1 MSRRTPQHSRGGPR
15 PPSIGGPRV
24 RCSVC
29 DKALFVSKEDAHGA
43 LQAAQ
48 HLPAP
53 RGGKV
58 PVRVYRE
65 PKCGW
70 WHLTSQPGRFGEEV
84 EDEAD
89 PG

>member
-1 MSRRTPQHSRGGPR
+1 MSRRTQHARGAPH
-15 PPSIGGPRV
+15 PSSSIGGPRV

-29 DKALFVSKEDAHGA
+29 DKALFVSKEDARGA

-48 HLPAP
+48 RLPAP
-53 RGGKV
+53 PGEKV
-58 PVRVYRE
+58 PVRVYWE

-70 WHLTSQPGRFGEEV
+70 WHLTSQPGRFGKV